1 LDEKSNPSHF
11 SKSLFI
17 EIEGKDE
24 LMEEPNDYLWDEYGV
39 SIVGKLR
46 FGS

>member
-17 EIEGKDE
+17 EIEDKDE
-24 LMEEPNDYLWDEYGV
+24 LMEEPNNDLWKEYEV
-39 SIVGKLR
+39 SIAAKE
-46 FGS
+46 